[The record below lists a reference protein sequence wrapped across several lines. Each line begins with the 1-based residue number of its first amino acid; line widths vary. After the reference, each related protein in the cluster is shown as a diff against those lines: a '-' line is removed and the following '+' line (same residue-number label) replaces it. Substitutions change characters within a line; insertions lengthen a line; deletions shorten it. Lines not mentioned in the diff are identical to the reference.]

1 MTFKFNSEWAYEAA
15 KDFFKDQ
22 GIDASERD
30 VNNLAVLLK
39 LAYANGMAS
48 VVEIFGPEQG

>member
-39 LAYANGMAS
+39 LAYANGMAA